1 MMSVEPGRREYPTET
16 NRPPGALLIVLSGP
30 SGVGKDAV
38 LTRLKESGYPLCYI
52 ITLTTRPRRDNEQDM
67 VDYHFVSTEE
77 YRSMLAQNELLESA
91 NVYGNWYG
99 VPRAAVKMALDR
111 GEDAIIKID
120 VQGAATIK
128 KTVPEAVFIF
138 LAPPS
143 MEELDARLTWRLT
156 ESPADLA
163 LRLETAEEE
172 MKQLSRFDYV
182 VVNQSGEMDQTV
194 SAIQAIITAEKHR
207 VTPRRIALP

>member
-1 MMSVEPGRREYPTET
+1 MNAKPDRNGFAPEL
-16 NRPPGALLIVLSGP
+16 NRSSGPLLIVLSGP

-52 ITLTTRPRRDNEQDM
+52 TTLTTRPRRDNEKDM

-77 YRSMLAQNELLESA
+77 YRSMLAEDNFLESA

-99 VPRAAVKMALDR
+99 VPRAAVKEALDR
-111 GEDAIIKID
+111 GEDVIIKID

-143 MEELDARLTWRLT
+143 MEELNARLTQRLT

-163 LRLETAEEE
+163 LRLKTAKEE
-172 MKQLSRFDYV
+172 MKQLSRFDYM
-182 VVNQSGEMDQTV
+182 VVNQSGEIDRVVAT
-194 SAIQAIITAEKHR
+194 IQAIITAEKCR

>member
-1 MMSVEPGRREYPTET
+1 MNGGLDRSGL
-16 NRPPGALLIVLSGP
+16 PPVPNSPLLIVLSGP

-38 LTRLKESGYPLCYI
+38 LNSLKESGYPLYYI
-52 ITLTTRPRRDNEQDM
+52 VTLTTRPKRENEQDM

-77 YRSMLAQNELLESA
+77 YQNLLAGNEFLESA

-99 VPRAAVKMALDR
+99 VPRAAVKEALDR
-111 GEDAIIKID
+111 GEDVIIKID
-120 VQGAATIK
+120 VQGATTIK

-138 LAPPS
+138 LVPPS
-143 MEELDARLTWRLT
+143 MEELAARLTRRLT

-163 LRLETAEEE
+163 LRLETAKEE

-182 VVNQSGEMDQTV
+182 VVNHSGELDRVV
-194 SAIQAIITAEKHR
+194 SSIQAIITAEKCR
-207 VTPRRIALP
+207 VAPRQIALP